1 MEQLL
6 QKHLVSVGRCVL
18 DCQEECAIAADH
30 TLPDYCPDIAVVLK
44 CLVTPR
50 VQNRQWSGEQ
60 LLLDG
65 LAEIRVLYLDEERRC
80 VREVEFTQPLSCA
93 LYAGERVDTALVT
106 LELNPKYVN
115 CRAVGPRRLEVRGA
129 VLVTA
134 RAECASQAD
143 MMEAEENSGLYTR
156 CESVSVTAPTV
167 MAEKLFTVSETLDFP
182 ETQPP
187 AELFLGG
194 ECRAVVR
201 ECKLLTG
208 KAIVKG
214 ELFIHQM
221 YTDDSENGSTY
232 CLDYTV
238 PYSQILDVE
247 GATEGQTCT
256 ADVLLLSDTQRPA
269 VGPNGE
275 TSVLE
280 FTAKLLVQLQV
291 HSGSAVSLL
300 LDAYHGRFPVTL
312 EQKEQCFCAQLGGRW
327 EITTLPMQ
335 LDLPAGPLEELVD
348 VWVHTQGLIG
358 ECGQGIARLS
368 GRLLICMLVR
378 DGDGQI
384 AYYERPEEYQL
395 EYACPGNRLTARA
408 TVMQVRYR
416 ATEGKLE
423 LQVTLNVALQPMQQT
438 EKKLVSSV
446 CLCSDTPFPAQKAS
460 VLLYYAQAG
469 EEVWEIGRSCHASPR
484 CIQEENGLSGDRL
497 TQPMVLTVPLV

>member
-6 QKHLVSVGRCVL
+6 QKHLVSAGRCVL
-18 DCQEECAIAADH
+18 DCQEECAVAADY

-65 LAEIRVLYLDEERRC
+65 VAEIRVLYLDEERRC
-80 VREVEFTQPLSCA
+80 LREAEFAHPLSCA
-93 LYAGERVDTALVT
+93 LYAGERVDTALVM
-106 LELNPKYVN
+106 LELTPKYVN

-129 VLVTA
+129 ITVTA
-134 RAECASQAD
+134 RAECASQ
-143 MMEAEENSGLYTR
+143 MEVMEAEVSDGLYTR
-156 CESVSVTAPTV
+156 CESATVSVPAA

-201 ECKLLTG
+201 ECKVLTG

-214 ELFIHQM
+214 EVYIHQL
-221 YTDDSENGSTY
+221 YTDDSDGGNTY

-238 PYSQILDVE
+238 PFSQILDVD

-269 VGPNGE
+269 VGPTGE
-275 TSVLE
+275 TRVLD
-280 FTAKLLVQLQV
+280 FTAKLLVQLQI
-291 HSGSAVSLL
+291 HAHSAVSLL
-300 LDAYHGRFPVTL
+300 LDAYHSRCPVTL
-312 EQKEQCFCAQLGGRW
+312 EQKEQSFCAQLGGRW
-327 EITTLPMQ
+327 EATTLPMQ
-335 LDLPAGPLEELVD
+335 LDLPAGPLEELMD
-348 VWVHTQGLIG
+348 VWVQPQGLLG
-358 ECGQGIARLS
+358 ECGQGTARLS

-395 EYACPGNRLTARA
+395 EYPCPGNRVSAKA
-408 TVMQVRYR
+408 TVMLLRYR
-416 ATEGKLE
+416 VTEGKLE
-423 LQVTLNVALQPMQQT
+423 LQVTLNVVLRPTQQI
-438 EKKLVSSV
+438 EKKILTGVRLSTE
-446 CLCSDTPFPAQKAS
+446 TPYPVRRAS

-469 EEVWEIGRSCHASPR
+469 EELWEIGRSCHASPQ
-484 CIQEENGLSGDRL
+484 CILEENGLSSERL
-497 TQPMVLTVPLV
+497 AQPTVLIVPLV